1 MSLRSELEA
10 ALTPALKRRD
20 RVAVNAI
27 RSALAAIAN
36 AEAVDEALAPRAEP
50 GTIAGGVSG
59 LGRGDIR
66 RRTITEND
74 AREIVQQVIAERAA
88 AAAQYEELNRH
99 ADASR
104 LRDEVA
110 VLSGFLAG

>member
-1 MSLRSELEA
+1 M
-10 ALTPALKRRD
+10 KNRD

-36 AEAVDEALAPRAEP
+36 AEAVDEALAPPAEP

-59 LGRGDIR
+59 LGRGEVT

-74 AREIVQQVIAERAA
+74 ARQIVQQVIAERLA
-88 AAAQYEELNRH
+88 AAAQYEDLNRH

-110 VLSGFLAG
+110 VLADFLAG